1 MPRCIASKAV
11 PIDLYRIKGIAY
23 HLGIMRT
30 FITVALLP
38 ILIAGTALC
47 QTSNTIIRNATVIDG
62 SGRPGR
68 IADVL
73 IEKGRISRVGKI
85 KPRSRDKVIDAA
97 GLVLAPGFIDIH
109 NHSESGLLTEGTAA
123 DQVSQG
129 ITTVIIGPDG
139 SSPWPLGEYFRK
151 IEGKT
156 AVNVGAFIG
165 HGTLRTQVMK
175 TGLAR
180 PASDSEIEQ
189 MSALLEQAM
198 REGAFGL
205 SSGLEYHAGYAAT
218 TEELIALSRVAAK
231 YGGIYMTHLR
241 DEEEGVMNAIREAIR
256 IGREARVPVQISH
269 IKMGNRSVWNRAPEA
284 VLIIDEARKTG
295 LDITADAYPY
305 TAWASTITVL
315 VPSRKH
321 DDPAEVQKGIDAIGG
336 ADRVLITECRA
347 FPTYEGKTLEEAAKL
362 AGKPAV
368 EVYSEIVRNGGAGV
382 VGFGMTEEDVK
393 TFYQTPWVMA
403 SSDGGIGGRHPR
415 SAGTFPRVLGYLSR
429 EKKWL
434 ALEEAVRKSSAMP
447 ADRLGLKDRGMI
459 RKGMAADLVLFDPGR
474 IIDRASF
481 AEPRRLSE
489 GVEKV
494 FVNGELVWEAGQIT
508 GKLPGVI
515 LRHRR

>member
-1 MPRCIASKAV
+1 M
-11 PIDLYRIKGIAY
+11 
-23 HLGIMRT
+23 
-30 FITVALLP
+30 
-38 ILIAGTALC
+38 
-47 QTSNTIIRNATVIDG
+47 
-62 SGRPGR
+62 
-68 IADVL
+68 ADVL
-73 IEKGRISRVGKI
+73 IAEGRIIRIGKI

-180 PASDSEIEQ
+180 PASGPEIEQ

-205 SSGLEYHAGYAAT
+205 SSGLEYDAGYAAT
-218 TEELIALSRVAAK
+218 TEELIALSRVAAR

-256 IGREARVPVQISH
+256 IGREAKIPVQISH

-347 FPTYEGKTLEEAAKL
+347 FPSYEGKTLEEAAKL

-368 EVYSEIVRNGGAGV
+368 ETYSEIVRNGGAGV

-459 RKGMAADLVLFDPGR
+459 RKGMAADLVLFDPVR
-474 IIDRASF
+474 VIDRASF

-494 FVNGELVWEAGQIT
+494 FVNGKLVWEAGRIT

-515 LRHRR
+515 LRQRR